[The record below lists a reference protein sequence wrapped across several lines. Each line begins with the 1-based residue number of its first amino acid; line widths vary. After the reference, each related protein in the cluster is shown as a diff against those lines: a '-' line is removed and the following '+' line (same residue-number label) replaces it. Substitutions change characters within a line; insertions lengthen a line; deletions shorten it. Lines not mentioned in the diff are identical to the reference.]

1 MTENTPQPRT
11 TWRGVIAVE
20 DRVSVDGRLVE
31 RGGLQW
37 SKLPLPLANSEGLI
51 VGWVDTITR
60 DGDLL
65 RATGRLGV
73 EGEELPDEALDAIV
87 EGLPLAAFVQA
98 LEVRAGTIGIAR
110 LKSGHVHYVNVITD
124 GTEPAWPETVI
135 DGLRAS

>member
-1 MTENTPQPRT
+1 MSDPQPQVYA

-31 RGGLQW
+31 RGGLSW
-37 SKLPLPLANSEGLI
+37 AALPLPLANSDGLI

-60 DGDLL
+60 DGDML

-73 EGEELPDEALDAIV
+73 VDSPLDPEVYAAITV
-87 EGLPLAAFVQA
+87 GLPLAAFVQA
-98 LEVRAGTIGIAR
+98 LQVRAGTIGVAR
-110 LKSGHVHYVNVITD
+110 LTSGLIHYVNVITD
-124 GTEPAWPETVI
+124 GSDSAWPETMI